1 MFTLGN
7 PANSTWVVRK
17 LGLTKSGGPY
27 QFSHIYQRCN
37 NHAAQCADVLNPA
50 SEPFCSFTE
59 GCCSDLETGLKC
71 QPECEIGIGEE
82 NRLRDDQESAILPDV
97 GLYWHFETDENGEP
111 IGCPGLENELW
122 TEGLTSSAIPNCPK
136 ENYAP
141 EGVALSDLVDS
152 YADDQNLWVSTFYE
166 ALEKMVMNGYELNE
180 NGHLRLK

>member
-1 MFTLGN
+1 MESLVIKILTFSKIRKYLYVFTLGN

-97 GLYWHFETDENGEP
+97 GLYWHFETDSETGEP
-111 IGCPGLENELW
+111 FGCPGMEVGNWKNGKIIKNIFKVLVKIFLNFR
-122 TEGLTSSAIPNCPK
+122 GK
-136 ENYAP
+136 KH
-141 EGVALSDLVDS
+141 LS
-152 YADDQNLWVSTFYE
+152 
-166 ALEKMVMNGYELNE
+166 
-180 NGHLRLK
+180 